1 MGIKA
6 SRQLKDSNL
15 VFLGAGGSSERD
27 AVCHLFSSPH
37 FGATV
42 EERYDYFDALLN
54 DDDELKLV
62 VKEMNIEWPSS
73 VEILESQSFLENV
86 TTEQASALLK
96 HLLK

>member
-6 SRQLKDSNL
+6 SKQLKESSL
-15 VFLGAGGSSERD
+15 VFLGAGGSTEKD
-27 AVCHLFSSPH
+27 AVGHLFKSKN
-37 FGATV
+37 FGETV
-42 EERYDYFDALLN
+42 DERYDYFDALLN
-54 DDDELKLV
+54 DDDELKIV

-73 VEILESQSFLENV
+73 VEILESQSFLANV

>member
-62 VKEMNIEWPSS
+62 VKEMNIEWPTS